1 MGDSNYS
8 KLAPRDRVMGKLEFL
23 GIPNW
28 LAFAAI
34 GFIFLV
40 MTYRAYF

>member
-1 MGDSNYS
+1 
-8 KLAPRDRVMGKLEFL
+8 MGKLEFL

-34 GFIFLV
+34 SVIFLAMV
-40 MTYRAYF
+40 YRAYF